1 MLPDPAG
8 KRPGLVAGAAC
19 TSSLGRDDPRSAAHA
34 PGVLLS
40 RGLLDA
46 LQEWNDAG
54 ETLLGPG
61 YDVLYQT
68 PEGAWRWVLPPAART
83 HR

>member
-1 MLPDPAG
+1 
-8 KRPGLVAGAAC
+8 
-19 TSSLGRDDPRSAAHA
+19 
-34 PGVLLS
+34 VLLS